1 MTGFKIRYQNE
12 FLDLV
17 PEQSLEIERVNPMF
31 NIETVIAEY
40 STPVSVKATDKN
52 IRLLGNIFFDLDA
65 KGKLKYAVE
74 FWDHESFVYNATLV
88 LDKSVTNRRFYEKS
102 IASGFL
108 LIGYSKLF
116 NALKDRKANSLNY
129 DKEDRIFP
137 LTTTNPTDGSGGY
150 WQHFHNTWDNTYDY
164 VVAPIHNDD
173 WYGDDAMNTLYYN
186 GFMNQLV
193 NGYLETF
200 QPVVIQPRVSY
211 IMRKL
216 IEENGWQFDDS
227 AMAGTGWDRLFLFN
241 PVPIQYYVFAFSP
254 LMFTQLQIQLATY
267 ISPEL
272 SCSDL
277 FFELCKHY
285 GWIPHCDTDA
295 EVIKLVP
302 LKQGSAGIERDYT
315 KYAADEVSNDF
326 SGVVKTF
333 SFKNTFPSNDSAIDN
348 VDLSS
353 YSKGTPVFAVADLPF
368 PSGNYDTVIIFVYV
382 ENKYYKI
389 DLNTT
394 TNLREWVVASD
405 NIYDSEIPD
414 NVETVES
421 KVTTLP
427 MYRTQYR
434 VNDTLKYYMFV
445 PYCKQSQFKDWGIRT
460 LLYLGMA
467 YEEKEDGTAGTYQ
480 YPQLSS
486 IRCLHDGTEV
496 AAFSNVFNH
505 TNPNTGV
512 DLGIIPYWFRSW
524 TDLVSSAEINEEK
537 ILLPIHKLRDLRW
550 NDTILLFNIPYLI
563 KSYIEPRPYND
574 FIVAKLQRLVAPA
587 ASTGVVGGK
596 VYVKL
601 YQENV
606 ITGQSAV
613 NPYLIP
619 GTTYQNELSG
629 LTTAEL
635 VVKFYSDA
643 AGTKQIFVP
652 KITIKWKYVHT
663 WNTIVNPA
671 VYLDKTYSNLK
682 QGKYADFI
690 GNTKIELAY
699 SSVWNPSSPYIG
711 AMPFDGNHLNIYTI
725 EPSADYEIIP

>member
-17 PEQSLEIERVNPMF
+17 PDQSLEIERVNPMF
-31 NIETVIAEY
+31 NIETIVAEY

-74 FWDHESFVYNATLV
+74 FWDHDSFVYNATLV

-116 NALKDRKANSLNY
+116 NALKDRKANSLDY
-129 DKEDRIFP
+129 DKADRIFP
-137 LTTTNPTDGSGGY
+137 LTTTNPTDASGGY
-150 WQHFHNTWDNTYDY
+150 WQHFHDTWDNTFDY
-164 VVAPIHNDD
+164 VIAPIHNDD

-193 NGYLETF
+193 DGYLEPF
-200 QPVVIQPRVSY
+200 QPVVLQPRVSY

-227 AMAGTGWDRLFLFN
+227 AMAGTDWERLFLFN
-241 PVPIQYYVFAFSP
+241 PVPIQYWVIGFTP
-254 LMFTQLQIQLATY
+254 LMFAQLQIDLAQC

-285 GWIPHCDTDA
+285 GWVPHCDTDA
-295 EVIKLVP
+295 EVVKLIP
-302 LKQGSAGIERDYT
+302 LTQGSAGEERDYT
-315 KYAADEVSNDF
+315 IFAADEVSNDF

-333 SFKNTFPSNDSAIDN
+333 SFKNTFPTNDSAIDN

-353 YSKGTPVFAVADLPF
+353 FSKGTPVFTIADLPF
-368 PSGNYDTVIIFVYV
+368 PSGNYDTVVIFVYT

-427 MYRTQYR
+427 MYLTKYR
-434 VNDTLKYYMFV
+434 ENDTLNYYMFV

-486 IRCLHDGTEV
+486 IRCLHDGTEI

-524 TDLVSSAEINEEK
+524 TDLVSSVEINEEK
-537 ILLPIHKLRDLRW
+537 ILLPIHKLRELRW

-574 FIVAKLQRLVAPA
+574 FIVAKLQRLVAPP
-587 ASTGVVGGK
+587 ASAGVVGGK

-606 ITGQSAV
+606 ITGQSVV

-652 KITIKWKYVHT
+652 KITIKWKFVHT
-663 WNTIVNPA
+663 LDSVDDAP
-671 VYLDKTYSNLK
+671 VYFDKTYSNLS
-682 QGKYADFI
+682 QGKYSDLM
-690 GNTKIELAY
+690 GNTNIQLAY
-699 SSVWNPSSPYIG
+699 SSLWNPSSPFMG
-711 AMPFDGNHLNIYTI
+711 AMPFDGSHLNTYTL